1 MVKNEK
7 KEIKKKSTKEAWAR
21 VISVKLHKTKDAD
34 ILLKLAKTGNMN
46 GYIKQLIRA
55 DIARGEE

>member
-1 MVKNEK
+1 MVKNETK
-7 KEIKKKSTKEAWAR
+7 KKKSTKEAWAR

-46 GYIKQLIRA
+46 GYIKNLIRA
-55 DIARGEE
+55 DIARGED

>member
-1 MVKNEK
+1 MVKNET
-7 KEIKKKSTKEAWAR
+7 KKKNTKEAWAR

-55 DIARGEE
+55 DIARGDE

>member
-1 MVKNEK
+1 MTKNET
-7 KEIKKKSTKEAWAR
+7 KKKSTKEVWAR

-55 DIARGEE
+55 DIARSEE

>member
-1 MVKNEK
+1 MVNNET
-7 KEIKKKSTKEAWAR
+7 KKKSTKEVWAR

-55 DIARGEE
+55 DIVRGDD

>member
-7 KEIKKKSTKEAWAR
+7 NETKKKSTKEAWAR

-55 DIARGEE
+55 DIARGDE

>member
-1 MVKNEK
+1 MVKNETK
-7 KEIKKKSTKEAWAR
+7 KKKSTKEAWAR

-55 DIARGEE
+55 DIARSED

>member
-1 MVKNEK
+1 MTN
-7 KEIKKKSTKEAWAR
+7 EIKKKNTKEVWAR

-55 DIARGEE
+55 DIARGDD